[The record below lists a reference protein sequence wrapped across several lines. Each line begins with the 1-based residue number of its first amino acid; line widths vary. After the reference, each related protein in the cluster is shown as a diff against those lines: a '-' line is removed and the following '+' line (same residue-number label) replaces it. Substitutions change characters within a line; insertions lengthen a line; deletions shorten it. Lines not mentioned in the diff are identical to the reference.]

1 MGIIRLATH
10 SGQLERWLG
19 KEGIDQVSAQMKNW
33 YGPPIPVAGVPGKVY
48 AYGGGDFRG
57 TIATGKVASAWCAAE
72 SMGRRLRRGIRHAA
86 RNSMSQANTGF
97 ASFADLVSEATA
109 GKSRT
114 YTFQKT
120 GPTGVANVTSTL
132 WQSTGQPAAG
142 AAGSAAPGGRATD
155 STVTGGFPFTNPT
168 GGDTQH
174 FVTGYALGT
183 VAGNSLL
190 LYDRIFDVA
199 KTMNSTA
206 TEAVTGVPT
215 RYQSTTGT
223 AADYAGGNF
232 LFVEVQTVLPA
243 TAHNWT
249 VCTYTNQAGSSATLP
264 SLTGNSSAIVQ
275 RLDHPTNQFFAP
287 LATGDIGVQ
296 TLTQMQCSAAVATGA
311 INFVIGHP
319 IAWMPTPI
327 ANMVCVMDGVFTAFN
342 LTRVFDSACLS
353 FLEVVKPSATATTYT
368 GTFQTVAG

>member
-1 MGIIRLATH
+1 MGIVRLATH

-19 KEGIDQVSAQMKNW
+19 KEGVESVSEQMKNW
-33 YGPPIPVAGVPGKVY
+33 YGPPIAVSGVPGKVY

-57 TIATGKVASAWCAAE
+57 TIATGKHASAWDAAE
-72 SMGRRLRRGIRHAA
+72 GLVRRIKRY
-86 RNSMSQANTGF
+86 NKVDMSKFSAGF
-97 ASFADLVSEATA
+97 SSFADLVSEATG

-114 YTFQKT
+114 YTYQKV

-132 WQSTGQPAAG
+132 WQSTGSPAAG

-155 STVTGGFPFTNPT
+155 STTTGGFPFTNPT

-174 FVTGYALGT
+174 FVSGWALGT

-215 RYQSTTGT
+215 RYQSTVGTG
-223 AADYAGGNF
+223 ADYAGGNF

-249 VCTYTNQAGSSATLP
+249 VVTYTDQAGSSSTLP

-287 LATGDIGVQ
+287 LETGDIGIQ

-327 ANMVCVMDGVFTAFN
+327 ANMVMAQDGVFSAFN

-353 FLEVVKPSATATTYT
+353 FLEVVKPSTTATTYT
-368 GTFQTVAG
+368 GTFQTVSG